1 MREAS
6 SSSKNPHET
15 WERLAQKPPF
25 PAYNRAM
32 SVTLI
37 PFEPEDAADRE
48 ALVDFMTSNY
58 FPFHFTAQPS
68 AELVSKRIAEGAYT
82 DADHATYWLE
92 EKWKGRLGLV
102 IFEDLRE
109 DAPLFDLRLSEA
121 VRGQGLGVEC
131 LRAIAD
137 FAFGTMPNISRLE
150 GQTREDNVPM
160 RRVFESA
167 RWVQEAYHRE
177 SWPVEGGEPVASVA
191 YAILRRDWQ
200 HGTVTPIKWER
211 AASTK

>member
-1 MREAS
+1 MRAGGFVVV
-6 SSSKNPHET
+6 K
-15 WERLAQKPPF
+15 KPARNMGAARTKAPF

-68 AELVSKRIAEGAYT
+68 AELVNKRIAEGAYT

-121 VRGQGLGVEC
+121 VRGQGLGVE
-131 LRAIAD
+131 
-137 FAFGTMPNISRLE
+137 
-150 GQTREDNVPM
+150 
-160 RRVFESA
+160 
-167 RWVQEAYHRE
+167 
-177 SWPVEGGEPVASVA
+177 
-191 YAILRRDWQ
+191 
-200 HGTVTPIKWER
+200 
-211 AASTK
+211 